1 MLTRQPMEGR
11 AREGGLRFGE
21 MERGACAR
29 PSSSEGLD
37 AVLRASYVR
46 ALRLACPPRFGLL
59 PRPRPLNPRPH
70 LPARPPTRPRSLA
83 DCIIAH
89 GTAQLLQERLFLN
102 SDAYRIHVC
111 DKCGLIA
118 IANLKTMAF
127 ECRACNSTRVSQV
140 YIPYAAK
147 LMFQELM
154 SMQIAPRIFTSNDTA
169 ASAAASR
176 PW

>member
-1 MLTRQPMEGR
+1 MGPVRPRHVVISSAHYPRSTAPLTQPQ
-11 AREGGLRFGE
+11 LHPLPH
-21 MERGACAR
+21 
-29 PSSSEGLD
+29 PSH
-37 AVLRASYVR
+37 
-46 ALRLACPPRFGLL
+46 
-59 PRPRPLNPRPH
+59 PRPR
-70 LPARPPTRPRSLA
+70 A

-169 ASAAASR
+169 ASAVASKA
-176 PW
+176 W

>member
-1 MLTRQPMEGR
+1 VRSAWR
-11 AREGGLRFGE
+11 AR
-21 MERGACAR
+21 
-29 PSSSEGLD
+29 
-37 AVLRASYVR
+37 RASACSRARVR
-46 ALRLACPPRFGLL
+46 STPAQICP
-59 PRPRPLNPRPH
+59 
-70 LPARPPTRPRSLA
+70 PARPPARPRSLA

>member
-1 MLTRQPMEGR
+1 MSS
-11 AREGGLRFGE
+11 
-21 MERGACAR
+21 
-29 PSSSEGLD
+29 PSLEPFF
-37 AVLRASYVR
+37 
-46 ALRLACPPRFGLL
+46 ALPYC
-59 PRPRPLNPRPH
+59 
-70 LPARPPTRPRSLA
+70 S
-83 DCIIAH
+83 IIAH

-127 ECRACNSTRVSQV
+127 ECRACNSAAVSQV

-154 SMQIAPRIFTSNDTA
+154 SMQIAPRIRVSDDTA
-169 ASAAASR
+169 ASAQH
-176 PW
+176 